1 MKRLKRVTFL
11 FITLALLSFLSI
23 SVSAQ
28 PADCRAFTIN
38 AMASAAN
45 EASFRLLIRNDAS
58 SPHKYLLK
66 YGPVPG
72 VQQAY
77 FTLDG
82 KIATQVEV
90 NAQDTAEIIFTVKML
105 DNSPAGTTAIDTQA
119 IRDDGQVFILPVSV
133 TVNHDYSLAITNRL
147 ENLSAITGQELNFD
161 ISVSNNGNKRLDN
174 IKLSLDLPYKW
185 ILQGTDPEK
194 LYLKPGETGTCKV
207 RVSIPPSQAS
217 GNSTIKV
224 SAVSDSTAS
233 PKVEIPVSV
242 HNNPNYLFWVIGIIV
257 LTGAGT
263 LFYFRK
269 HGRR

>member
-1 MKRLKRVTFL
+1 MKCLKRVTL
-11 FITLALLSFLSI
+11 LYILLALLSSLSI

-28 PADCRAFTIN
+28 PAGSKAFTIN

-45 EASFRLLIRNDAS
+45 EASFKLLIRNDDS

-66 YGPVPG
+66 YGMVPG

-90 NAQDTAEIIFTVKML
+90 NAQGSAEIIFTVKMP
-105 DNSPAGTTAIDTQA
+105 DNSPAETTTIDTQA
-119 IRDDGQVFILPVSV
+119 TRDDGQVFFLPVSV
-133 TVNHDYSLAITNRL
+133 TVNRDFSLAITNRL
-147 ENLSAITGQELNFD
+147 DNLSAITGQELSFD
-161 ISVSNNGNKRLDN
+161 ISVSNNGNKSLNN

-185 ILQGTDPEK
+185 ILQGTNPGK
-194 LYLKPGETGTCKV
+194 LSLKPGEAGTYKV

-217 GNSTIKV
+217 GNNTIKV
-224 SAVSDSTAS
+224 SAVAGSTAS

-242 HNNPNYLFWVIGIIV
+242 HNNPNYLFWVIGII
-257 LTGAGT
+257 LLAGAGT
-263 LFYFRK
+263 LLYFRK

>member
-1 MKRLKRVTFL
+1 MKCLKKVTLL
-11 FITLALLSFLSI
+11 FILLAVLSSLSI

-28 PADCRAFTIN
+28 PVDSRAFTIN
-38 AMASAAN
+38 AMASATN
-45 EASFRLLIRNDAS
+45 EASFRLLIRNDDS

-66 YGPVPG
+66 YGLVTG

-82 KIATQVEV
+82 KTVTQVEV
-90 NAQDTAEIIFTVKML
+90 NAKDSVEVIFSVKMP
-105 DNSPAGTTAIDTQA
+105 DNSPAGTTIIDTQA
-119 IRDDGQVFILPVSV
+119 ARDDGQVLTLSVSV

-147 ENLSAITGQELNFD
+147 DNLSVITGQELSFD
-161 ISVSNNGNKRLDN
+161 ISVSNNGNKSLDN
-174 IKLSLDLPYKW
+174 IKLSFDLPYKW
-185 ILQGTDPEK
+185 VLQGTNPEK
-194 LYLKPGETGTCKV
+194 LSLKPGEIGTCKV
-207 RVSIPPSQAS
+207 RVSISPSQVS

-224 SAVSDSTAS
+224 SAVSDNVAS

-257 LTGAGT
+257 LVGAAT

>member
-1 MKRLKRVTFL
+1 MLV
-11 FITLALLSFLSI
+11 LLSSQSI

-28 PADCRAFTIN
+28 SGDSSAFTAN

-45 EASFRLLIRNDAS
+45 ETSFRMLIRNDDS

-77 FTLDG
+77 FTFEG
-82 KIATQVEV
+82 KTATQVEV
-90 NAQDTAEIIFTVKML
+90 NAQDSAEVIFKVKMS
-105 DNSPAGTTAIDTQA
+105 DDSPAGTTAIDTQA
-119 IRDDGQVFILPVSV
+119 TRDDGKVFILPVSV
-133 TVNHDYSLAITNRL
+133 TVNHDYSLAITNRID
-147 ENLSAITGQELNFD
+147 NLSVITGQELSFD
-161 ISVSNNGNKRLDN
+161 ISLSNNGNKSLDN

-185 ILQGTDPEK
+185 VLQGTNPEK
-194 LYLKPGETGTCKV
+194 LSLKPGEIETCKV
-207 RVSIPPSQAS
+207 RVSIPPSQVS

-257 LTGAGT
+257 LVGAGT
-263 LFYFRK
+263 LYYFHK